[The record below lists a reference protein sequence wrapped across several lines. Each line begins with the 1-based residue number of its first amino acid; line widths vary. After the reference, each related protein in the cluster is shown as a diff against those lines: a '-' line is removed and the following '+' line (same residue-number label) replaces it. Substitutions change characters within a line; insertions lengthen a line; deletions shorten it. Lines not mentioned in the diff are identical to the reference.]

1 MIEGKKVLIV
11 EDELIIAAD
20 LQQILEKHGLVVQGI
35 ASSVATALSGA
46 QLYQPDI
53 VLMDLQLAGALSSLG
68 ITNQIRSFCKFGI
81 IFITGHFLDKDSQQ
95 AAENA
100 GIFISKPFTEQE
112 IISAIQ
118 VTMQEGSVRP
128 KNQSPNI

>member
-1 MIEGKKVLIV
+1 MLEGKKVLIV

-20 LQQILEKHGLVVQGI
+20 LQGILEKHGLVVQGI
-35 ASSVATALSGA
+35 ASSAATALSGA
-46 QLYQPDI
+46 ELHKPDI
-53 VLMDLQLAGALSSLG
+53 VLMDLQLAGVLSSLG

-81 IFITGHFLDKDSQQ
+81 IYISGHLIDNSRQ
-95 AAENA
+95 ATESP

-118 VTMQEGSVRP
+118 VTMREGSARP
-128 KNQSPNI
+128 ENGSPNI